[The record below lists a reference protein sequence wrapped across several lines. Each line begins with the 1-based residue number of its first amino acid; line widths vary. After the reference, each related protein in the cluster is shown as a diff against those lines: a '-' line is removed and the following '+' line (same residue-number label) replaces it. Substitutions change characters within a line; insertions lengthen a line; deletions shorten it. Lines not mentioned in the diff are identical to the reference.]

1 MLHTD
6 SNSVAR
12 ARDVFFGHKGL
23 PVEEVSH
30 AILRSWIRC
39 ADMGLDA
46 DAAPWREAPTASEV
60 RQLHEKYEALSRIC
74 RPELDALYSEARE
87 ISGLVVLTNA
97 RGEIIDAIGDPSFA
111 GKAAE
116 VALRPGALWS
126 EDGTG
131 TNAIAIGT
139 ALAERRAV
147 SVNGAEH
154 YFQVHG
160 GLSCAATPIIDP
172 RGAIIGVLDI
182 STPVTVQA
190 GAALGLIRMAVEQI
204 EHRLFRGGFEG
215 CCTLRFQTDPNLLGA
230 AREGILAVRD
240 GIIVAANRRGLSLIG
255 QSWEAIDH
263 TRIDDV
269 FDFAGGKLRAG
280 QARGRDGRDFHLR
293 LDDDGR
299 AASPLPAQSPSL
311 DDVELSAIRQALDL
325 HKGNVSAAA
334 RQLGIHRSTIYRR
347 MAEVHG

>member
-6 SNSVAR
+6 PSQVAR
-12 ARDVFFGHKGL
+12 AREVFFGAKGL
-23 PVEEVSH
+23 PVDQVNH

-46 DAAPWREAPTASEV
+46 RAAPCREAPTASEV
-60 RQLHEKYEALSRIC
+60 RQLHERYEALWRIC
-74 RPELDALYSEARE
+74 RSEMDALYNEARDL
-87 ISGLVVLTNA
+87 SGIVVLTNA
-97 RGEIIDAIGDPSFA
+97 RGEVLDAVGDPGFA

-116 VALRPGALWS
+116 VALRPGAQWS

-131 TNAIAIGT
+131 TNAIGT

-154 YFQVHG
+154 YFQAHG
-160 GLSCAATPIIDP
+160 VLSCAATPIIDP
-172 RGAIIGVLDI
+172 RGAVLGVLDI

-215 CCTLRFQTDPNLLGA
+215 CRTLRFQTDANLLGA

-240 GIIVAANRRGLSLIG
+240 GVIVAANRRGLSLIG
-255 QSWEAIDH
+255 QSWDAIDR
-263 TRIDDV
+263 TRLDEV
-269 FDFAGGKLRAG
+269 FELDGGELRPG
-280 QARGRDGRDFHLR
+280 TARGRDGRDFHLR
-293 LDDDGR
+293 VDDDGQGAPLL
-299 AASPLPAQSPSL
+299 AASAARL

-325 HKGNVSAAA
+325 HRGNVSAAA

-347 MAEVHG
+347 LGEIG